1 MNLPFFYYRSKEWI
15 PHGPG
20 ILEWGG
26 LNTDVET
33 LLQKYR
39 RGYSKFVMT
48 WDGEGDGTYFEDWSD
63 YLSDEPFDGRYDSD
77 TDQGRHAEFIEGLQ
91 TAERIQR
98 AALLA
103 SEHTRFMAWLAE
115 KEKMELYEEFEGV
128 IRKEHSDGKY
138 PGAPV
143 RDLTITN

>member
-1 MNLPFFYYRSKEWI
+1 MEI
-15 PHGPG
+15 
-20 ILEWGG
+20 
-26 LNTDVET
+26 

-39 RGYSKFVMT
+39 RKYSKFVLT
-48 WDGEGDGTYFEDWSD
+48 LDGEGQGTYFEDWTD

-77 TDQGRHAEFIEGLQ
+77 SQYGRHAEFIEELQ

-128 IRKEHSDGKY
+128 IREEHANGKY